1 MDLAIFSSRLK
12 QLIDSH
18 GTNGKEVA
26 PEIGISEAA
35 VSRYLR
41 MLRIPDVN
49 SIIKIAEY
57 FNVSTDWLLG
67 MTDDPY
73 DTFASDIREFVS
85 LYKVASEDDKYIISA
100 VLKKYKNKE

>member
-12 QLIDSH
+12 ELIDSQ
-18 GTNGKEVA
+18 GANGKTIA

-67 MTDDPY
+67 LSDDAHETY
-73 DTFASDIREFVS
+73 DSDIREFIS

-100 VLKKYKNKE
+100 VLSKYKK